1 MRCLRTALRDFQC
14 AFRERTAVKSSAV
27 RERSALFSCAL
38 RSEKDRTLHRTA
50 ALRTAHCALS
60 GRTAVRS
67 ARSAHSL
74 PAVRAALRAVAKART
89 GSRKAMAVSKRD
101 QIISA

>member
-1 MRCLRTALRDFQC
+1 
-14 AFRERTAVKSSAV
+14 V

-50 ALRTAHCALS
+50 AVRTAHCALS